1 MALAIAVHN
10 IPEARASPARLS
22 GASRVSSACTAGRAR
37 RRAASGAARR
47 RRDRLL
53 RAQGVIVAA
62 PVYAA
67 TGSRWKAMGIA
78 VASVRALPLQ
88 ALVYNRSAAPIWAS
102 RFGAVWHWRR
112 AGPAPP
118 HACACL
124 SAQGVQRKSSERVR
138 PSAQPGVL
146 GEARGAGLEPGR
158 GFRQGLSEPLGALI
172 ALLFVKPFLTPLLLH
187 FMLAFV
193 GGIMVSE
200 DARRWVCVALRLQW
214 AFVHACCW
222 SPPLCLCRFRTMHAH
237 AFACRRVS
245 TMP

>member
-10 IPEARASPARLS
+10 IPEARASPARLT

-47 RRDRLL
+47 RRDRLS

-88 ALVYNRSAAPIWAS
+88 ALVYNGSADALIWAS
-102 RFGAVWHWRR
+102 RVGAVWHWRR

-124 SAQGVQRKSSERVR
+124 LAQGVQRTGSKRVR
-138 PSAQPGVL
+138 PSARPGVL
-146 GEARGAGLEPGR
+146 GEACGAGREPGR

-200 DARRWVCVALRLQW
+200 DARRWVASR
-214 AFVHACCW
+214 
-222 SPPLCLCRFRTMHAH
+222 
-237 AFACRRVS
+237 
-245 TMP
+245 